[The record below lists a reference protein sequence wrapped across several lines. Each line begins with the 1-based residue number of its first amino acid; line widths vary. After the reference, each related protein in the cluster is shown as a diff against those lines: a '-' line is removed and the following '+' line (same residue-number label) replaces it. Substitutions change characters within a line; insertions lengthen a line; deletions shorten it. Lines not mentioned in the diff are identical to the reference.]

1 MVLNRKEIANKL
13 TMKMVKEL
21 KRKNRYEKSKI
32 VKNDNENVLSW
43 TVKYCQTFLKSH
55 DAVCNGSLDVLHK
68 RCLLLKKLISND
80 MEYLMSVSKRD
91 LGDLCASLNL
101 PKGTKDEMIESVSND
116 MLDIMRDS
124 TSDIVEL
131 IDNEDN
137 IEMFV

>member
-1 MVLNRKEIANKL
+1 
-13 TMKMVKEL
+13 
-21 KRKNRYEKSKI
+21 
-32 VKNDNENVLSW
+32 
-43 TVKYCQTFLKSH
+43 
-55 DAVCNGSLDVLHK
+55 
-68 RCLLLKKLISND
+68 